1 MCVNMYELLLHL
13 LHTQVEEL
21 FLQFARKASGFNTVL
36 SNVEEDLADPVRCNT
51 LDEIKV
57 ESCCLV

>member
-1 MCVNMYELLLHL
+1 MADASSSGK
-13 LHTQVEEL
+13 QVEEL
-21 FLQFARKASGFNTVL
+21 FLQFARKASSFNTVL

-57 ESCCLV
+57 